1 MNLKFSKK
9 LIYSFIVMAVL
20 VISIVGVYAYN
31 TSNPSVFGHSA
42 GEVEVTINNVTTTL
56 QQAIDNRTIGGA
68 GWEQSGTIV
77 YYNGGN
83 VGIGSATPSQKLYV
97 AGNMQATGAVY
108 GGAFYYSS
116 DRNLKTNIQ
125 PISNA
130 LDKVQQLQ
138 GVTFDWKEDGSSSVG
153 LIAQDVEEVFPELVH
168 TDAEGKKSVEYANL
182 VAVLI
187 EAVKEQQKEIDELK
201 AQLGE

>member
-56 QQAIDNRTIGGA
+56 QQAIDNKTIGGA

-83 VGIGSATPSQKLYV
+83 VGIGTSSPSQKLHV
-97 AGNMQATGAVY
+97 SGNILATYIY
-108 GGAFYYSS
+108 GTAFYYSS

-168 TDAEGKKSVEYANL
+168 TDEEGVKSVEYANL

>member
-56 QQAIDNRTIGGA
+56 QQAIDNKTIGGA

-83 VGIGSATPSQKLYV
+83 VGIGTSSPSQKLHV
-97 AGNMQATGAVY
+97 SGNILATYIY
-108 GGAFYYSS
+108 GTAFYYSS

-168 TDAEGKKSVEYANL
+168 TDEEGVKSVEYANL

-187 EAVKEQQKEIDELK
+187 EAVKEQQKEIDELRLIL
-201 AQLGE
+201 QSQ